1 MANWYGMCR
10 SNYVKVKSEEDFRA
24 LLGLFKARII
34 EHELEDG
41 TKLFGFY
48 SLEECGEEPSLID
61 GDLDAAQEAILKRIT
76 GQDGPEEF
84 DEPLAITD
92 VISSVLAE
100 GQVMVVMEVGSQKA
114 VYLSGFAF
122 AVHSSGERITVNLED
137 LICSRAVDMWGVPAK
152 GLTPSY

>member
-10 SNYVKVKSEEDFRA
+10 SNYIKVKSEEEFRN
-24 LLGLFKARII
+24 LLGLFKAQII

-48 SLEECGEEPSLID
+48 SLEEFGEEPILHESEF
-61 GDLDAAQEAILKRIT
+61 DAAKEAILKRIT
-76 GQDGPEEF
+76 GLAWPEEF
-84 DEPLAITD
+84 EEPLAITD

-114 VYLSGFAF
+114 VYLSGFAS
-122 AVHSSGERITVNLED
+122 AVHSSGERINIDLED
-137 LICSRAVDMWGVPAK
+137 VIRSRAVDMWSVPAE
-152 GLTPSY
+152 GLTPSF

>member
-10 SNYVKVKSEEDFRA
+10 SNYVKVKSEEEFRA

-34 EHELEDG
+34 ERELEDG

-48 SLEECGEEPSLID
+48 SLEEYGEEPSLIHGYFD
-61 GDLDAAQEAILKRIT
+61 PKEEATLKRIT
-76 GQDGPEEF
+76 GQDWPEG

-92 VISSVLAE
+92 VIHSVLAE

-122 AVHSSGERITVNLED
+122 AVHSSGEKIIVNLED
-137 LICSRAVDMWGVPAK
+137 LICSRAVDMWSVPAE
-152 GLTPSY
+152 GLTPSF